1 MFPHPYREPYRPLRD
16 PNAGHAFAGLAGV
29 LLLAALACNS
39 PAITGLTPKTGPGT
53 DYPCGVAGLVCTTNG
68 VPNHECCTEGD
79 VCGAADQKTQY
90 PSMAEDPSCPAGA
103 CCDERQIPA
112 MSRRQQRHQR
122 DINCIAQDPEGRL
135 VYTACPETDGG
146 AP

>member
-16 PNAGHAFAGLAGV
+16 PRAGHAFAGLAGA

-53 DYPCGVAGLVCTTNG
+53 DYPCGVEGLVCTTNG
-68 VPNHECCTEGD
+68 VPNHTCCTEGD
-79 VCGAADQKTQY
+79 ACGATDPKTQY
-90 PSMAEDPSCPAGA
+90 PSLAEDPSCFAGE
-103 CCDERQIPA
+103 CCDVRQVPA
-112 MSRRQQRHQR
+112 MAKRPKRRAREV
-122 DINCIAQDPEGRL
+122 NCIAQDADGRL
-135 VYTACPETDGG
+135 YYTACASDGG